1 MHDSQFIYRIL
12 LSTLITVLALSGI
25 VSPPRVTAHATP
37 TEPDIP
43 RSLALSTHI
52 EAPDDVT
59 FTPLDRERRQSIA
72 PTAASSA
79 LNAVAIVGDVNA
91 NTERYKNDMDTAVQA
106 LQNHGVTVQKFYHG
120 EGAFTWADIVAA
132 AEGAEFIVYMGHGVY
147 AGSMPYPEW
156 VGGFWLRTGHF
167 ISPDQIRTDLDG
179 WLAEDSAIIFSHAC
193 FTAGSSSGD
202 PTELPL
208 SEAHRRVQMYAEPFV
223 DLGMRTYFANNY
235 FGSAANF
242 VNQLLANLE
251 ERQTN
256 GAIFK
261 STPPYSESDFHDM
274 SYPQDSYDLWLS
286 GVVGK
291 WNDAFVGVPDHI
303 FLRDRQPELALLP
316 ASLAFAYSTAT
327 QSPTPVQH
335 ILTPENIGSSAP
347 LTWQATTDVNWLR
360 VTPTTG
366 ATPQTLSVQPQ
377 NLGELADGAYSGAV
391 TLTVIDPPDTQN
403 GQQTIP
409 VTLDVKTPEL
419 GGLPTAITFTY
430 SITDQVWIPT
440 RHTLRP
446 CNTTTDDPITWQAES
461 DGPLTLDRTVGATPQ
476 GFTVAPPDFG
486 SMTITLIGPLADGVI
501 TVTAT
506 SPTQTLYATQT
517 IDVAFVG
524 RAVALHQAFLP
535 LIMK

>member
-1 MHDSQFIYRIL
+1 MHNSKFIYRIL
-12 LSTLITVLALSGI
+12 LSTLITVLALSGPSTLPVI
-25 VSPPRVTAHATP
+25 IAHAAPTGPDTP
-37 TEPDIP
+37 HP
-43 RSLALSTHI
+43 LALSTHI

-106 LQNHGVTVQKFYHG
+106 LQNHGVTVHKFYHG
-120 EGAFTWADIVAA
+120 ESAFTWADIVAA
-132 AEGAEFIVYMGHGVY
+132 AEGAELILYMGHGVY
-147 AGSMPYPEW
+147 SGSMPYPDI
-156 VGGFWLRTGHF
+156 VGGFWLRDGHF
-167 ISPDQIRTDLDG
+167 ISPNQIRTDLDG

-193 FTAGSSSGD
+193 FTAGSSSVD
-202 PTELPL
+202 PRDLPL
-208 SEAHRRVQMYAEPFV
+208 SEAQRRVQMYAEPFV

-242 VNQLLANLE
+242 VNQLLADLE

-261 STPPYSESDFHDM
+261 SIPPYSESDFHDM

-286 GVVGK
+286 GDTRE
-291 WNDAFVGVPDHI
+291 WDDAFVGVPEHI
-303 FLRDRQPELALLP
+303 FLKDSQPTLGPLP
-316 ASLAFAYSTAT
+316 TSLAFTYSTAA
-327 QSPTPVQH
+327 QSPTPAQH
-335 ILTPENIGSSAP
+335 ILTPENVSTDDP

-360 VTPTTG
+360 VTPITG
-366 ATPQTLSVQPQ
+366 TAPQTLSVLPQ
-377 NLGELADGAYSGAV
+377 NLGELADGSYSGTV
-391 TLTVIDPPDTQN
+391 TLTITAPPDTQN

-409 VTLDVKTPEL
+409 VTLDVETPEL

-446 CNTTTDDPITWQAES
+446 RNTTTDDPITWQAES
-461 DGPLTLDRTVGATPQ
+461 DGPLTLDRTEGATPQ
-476 GFTVAPPDFG
+476 GFTVTPPDFG
-486 SMTITLIGPLADGVI
+486 SMTITIIGPLADGVI

-506 SPTQTLYATQT
+506 SPAQTLNATQT

-524 RAVALHQAFLP
+524 KAIALNQAFLP